1 MRILH
6 IRYFTRMKKDE
17 KGNIYMSE
25 HVRGPSMKS
34 FHKTLLAGI
43 TALRYTSCGN
53 TDKLIYQD
61 FFVNKKE
68 ENKTR

>member
-1 MRILH
+1 
-6 IRYFTRMKKDE
+6 
-17 KGNIYMSE
+17 MSE
-25 HVRGPSMKS
+25 HVRSPSMKS

>member
-17 KGNIYMSE
+17 KGNIYLSE
-25 HVRGPSMKS
+25 HVRSPSMKS